1 MLTLICFLPSLFPF
15 SFSTSLPFCSVAACV
30 VVSRLSFKTL
40 YSALAA
46 AGLADTLRGAGPF
59 TLFAPTNEAFA
70 ELPPDQLQALLADPA
85 ALGKILTYHVVA
97 GAHYV
102 QP

>member
-1 MLTLICFLPSLFPF
+1 M
-15 SFSTSLPFCSVAACV
+15 V

-70 ELPPDQLQALLADPA
+70 EIPPEQLQALLANPA
-85 ALGKILTYHVVA
+85 ELGKILTYHVVA
-97 GAHYV
+97 GTRYV
-102 QP
+102 QPSAQEYSNTQLLFFITTTPQPLNF